1 MMVAEILLL
10 GMDPFVNGVCCV
22 NLNVS
27 VQIIFLT
34 KIFKIEFRVGGTIG
48 GWFQY

>member
-27 VQIIFLT
+27 VQIIFLMALDRRRDT
-34 KIFKIEFRVGGTIG
+34 FTGNESIC
-48 GWFQY
+48 